1 MLDARFSRR
10 KFIATGTAAAAF
22 SALRSS
28 FAAGKKF
35 SEPLYFQAAAVREDC
50 IKDVAGTL
58 DALKKAGYA
67 GAEWVY
73 MPGLKGAGARGDFG
87 PLADTPPVE
96 FRKMLNDHG
105 MACESAHFWAK
116 NLADDTF
123 SAAMDW
129 AHGMQLNYIVLTS
142 LPAPKTED
150 DWKANYELMNRL
162 GERIYK
168 DGLRMAYH
176 TDADALMAVNGK
188 IPFDEMTRMM
198 PAETLQHEFDCSAFI
213 SAGVDPV
220 EYLKRYPGRFYALHL
235 RDGVKPDTPGK
246 YVNAIPFGTGVLDV
260 KQVLAESRKAKV
272 QRYIVEMQVRP
283 LSGALEAYKSGYS
296 YLRTIEI

>member
-1 MLDARFSRR
+1 MLDSRLTRR
-10 KFIATGTAAAAF
+10 KFIVSGTAATLLTGVRSGIAATKTF
-22 SALRSS
+22 
-28 FAAGKKF
+28 G
-35 SEPLYFQAAAVREDC
+35 EPLYFQAAAVREDC
-50 IKDVAGTL
+50 IKDLGATL

-87 PLADTPPVE
+87 ALADTPPLE
-96 FRKMLNDHG
+96 FRKTLSDHG
-105 MACESAHFWAK
+105 LACESAHFWAK
-116 NLADDTF
+116 NLADETF

-129 AHGMQLNYIVLTS
+129 AHAMQLKYVVLTS
-142 LPAPKTED
+142 LPVPKTED
-150 DWKANYELMNRL
+150 DWKANYDLMNRL
-162 GERIYK
+162 GERIHK

-176 TDADALMAVNGK
+176 TDADALMPVNGK

-235 RDGVKPDTPGK
+235 RDGVKPDAPGK
-246 YVNAIPFGTGVLDV
+246 YVNAIPFGTGILDV

-283 LSGALEAYKSGYS
+283 LSGALEAYKTGYS
-296 YLRTIEI
+296 YLRTVEI